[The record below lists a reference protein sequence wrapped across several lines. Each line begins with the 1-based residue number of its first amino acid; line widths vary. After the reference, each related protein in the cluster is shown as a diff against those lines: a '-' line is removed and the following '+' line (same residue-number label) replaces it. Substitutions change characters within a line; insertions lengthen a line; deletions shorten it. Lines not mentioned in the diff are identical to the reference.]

1 MKGGRRGRGLP
12 RKTHRRGEGVFPAG
26 TPRLDDIEYLYK
38 NSGAQGIIHAML
50 SFCTPYLL
58 EQGSVK
64 RFAAERDIP
73 LVAVEADYSE
83 GDVRQLKTRV
93 EAFVEQL
100 SS

>member
-1 MKGGRRGRGLP
+1 
-12 RKTHRRGEGVFPAG
+12 
-26 TPRLDDIEYLYK
+26 
-38 NSGAQGIIHAML
+38 ML